1 MGRLTRA
8 VRAVS
13 RRRSNPSW
21 SPLDTSDRTSSR
33 ARIKSSRTSSMAAA
47 FSRQMSGQMPGWPAA
62 TRVMSRKPPAAK
74 RSTAECSSERAEAM
88 PIRVAAVR

>member
-1 MGRLTRA
+1 
-8 VRAVS
+8 
-13 RRRSNPSW
+13 
-21 SPLDTSDRTSSR
+21 
-33 ARIKSSRTSSMAAA
+33 MAAA